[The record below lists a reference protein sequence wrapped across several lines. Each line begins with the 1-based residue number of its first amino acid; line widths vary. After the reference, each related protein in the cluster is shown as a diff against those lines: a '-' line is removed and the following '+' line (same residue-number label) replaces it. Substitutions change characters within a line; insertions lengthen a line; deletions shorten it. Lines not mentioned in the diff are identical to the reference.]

1 MRTLRPRELLVVS
14 LCAGLLTMAL
24 KTLAWY
30 LTGSVGFLSD
40 AMESAVNVAGAGFA
54 LWMVSIAQRPADPSH
69 PFGHSKAEYFSAA
82 FEGGMILVAAI
93 AIFITAL
100 ERLLNPQPLVALGV
114 GTLLSVIASIINL
127 WVGLLL
133 VRAGKRYKSPAL
145 AGDGRHLLT
154 DVWTTAG
161 VVIGVGLAALSGLN
175 WLDAAVAMLVA
186 LHILREAGHILVNA
200 INGLMDKA
208 LPTEQINQ
216 LQQILDA
223 LCTQDMQTLS
233 DTTIPHAALPIH
245 FCQLRTRGAA
255 TQAFAHV
262 NLQVPGL
269 WSVGQAHAM
278 ADVAEQQAA
287 ALGIQLMVHIEPIA
301 E

>member
-14 LCAGLLTMAL
+14 LCAGLFTMAL

-54 LWMVSIAQRPADPSH
+54 LWMVSIAQRPADLSH

-93 AIFITAL
+93 AIFITAF
-100 ERLLNPQPLVALGV
+100 ERLLNPQPIAALGV
-114 GTLLSVIASIINL
+114 GTLLSAIASLINL
-127 WVGLLL
+127 CVGILL
-133 VRAGKRYKSPAL
+133 VRAGKHYKSPAL
-145 AGDGRHLLT
+145 AGDGQHLLT

-161 VVIGVGLAALSGLN
+161 VIIGVGLAAISGLN

-186 LHILREAGHILVNA
+186 LHILREAGHILVSA

-208 LPTEQINQ
+208 LPKEQNDQ
-216 LQQILDA
+216 LQQTLDA
-223 LCTQDMQTLS
+223 LCTQHTQTLP
-233 DTTIPHAALPIH
+233 DTITPCAAPPIT

-262 NLQVPGL
+262 NLQVPGT
-269 WSVGQAHAM
+269 WSVTQAHQL
-278 ADVAEQQAA
+278 ADIAEQQAA
-287 ALGIQLMVHIEPIA
+287 TLGIQLIVHIEPA
-301 E
+301 CM